1 MRLTKEKLLASWR
14 VRKQLFTASFNEP
27 IIKRFEAVNKL
38 FHDIAKYDI
47 SFDDEGHCF
56 INEKELLFKNG
67 NRPST
72 CYFSCKED
80 DMTANEAFTGVK
92 IMSDNLPDEYK
103 NLIINIGCLLGG
115 FTFDERHI
123 MIDEFRII
131 SNTITSGNDAGS
143 LCSVGQTRHPSSH
156 FSDNNYFFNVISTVN
171 EIRADKFEPSSSKL
185 VLRWPNTTYYT
196 DDAQAEDSQKN
207 ALKFR
212 FPYKFFYMWTHS
224 LLHPVSLMAYKN
236 LVLQDDQLIRYSL
249 DEYMNQDF
257 SDFISDN
264 GWKRYSAAICDMI
277 PDEERGDDFWNEI
290 SKLLSIMMLQEQ
302 QIKNIQELLETGNK
316 AVILYGPPGTGKTY
330 HANELILSE
339 LGISKEEMDN
349 YRFDAKKAI
358 PEKGTWTIVQFH
370 PNYTYEDFIGGISP
384 KLTGEHLSYTLKEG
398 IFKQL
403 CDVAAK
409 KENVNKK
416 FFFVIDEINRA
427 DLSAVFGELMYVL
440 EYRDRKVSIP
450 NFPEPFVIPSNV
462 YLIGTMNSIDK
473 SLVTFDLALRRRFSF
488 IKIMPNV
495 AAIENM
501 LSGYNIDETCL
512 NTFITRCK
520 KLNERIASPSSR
532 LQLGT
537 DYQIGHAYF
546 GKIKDFKEWRKED
559 EEAQIITTFDLEKLW
574 DYHLQPLLEEYL
586 GNRVE
591 DREIKELLQSIRDDF
606 TKPLK

>member
-56 INEKELLFKNG
+56 INEKELLFTNG

-80 DMTANEAFTGVK
+80 DMTASEAFTGVK
-92 IMSDNLPDEYK
+92 IMSNNLPDEYK

-123 MIDEFRII
+123 MTDEFRII

-156 FSDNNYFFNVISTVN
+156 FADNNYFFNVISAVN

-236 LVLQDDQLIRYSL
+236 LVLQDDQLIRYPL

-264 GWKRYSAAICDMI
+264 GWMRYSVAIRDMI
-277 PDEERGDDFWNEI
+277 PEEERGDDFWNEM

-358 PEKGTWTIVQFH
+358 PDKGTWTIVQFH

-384 KLTGEHLSYTLKEG
+384 KLTGEDLSYTLKEG

-403 CDVAAK
+403 CDAAAK

-427 DLSAVFGELMYVL
+427 DLSAVFGELMYAL

-450 NFPEPFVIPSNV
+450 NFPESFVIPSNV

-512 NTFITRCK
+512 NTFIARCK